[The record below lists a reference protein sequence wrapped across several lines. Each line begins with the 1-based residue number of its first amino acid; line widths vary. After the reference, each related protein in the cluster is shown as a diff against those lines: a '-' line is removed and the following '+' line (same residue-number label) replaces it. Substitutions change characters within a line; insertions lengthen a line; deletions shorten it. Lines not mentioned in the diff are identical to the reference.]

1 MRENYMKKKEMKEIK
16 KTVGMAVRPKFK
28 DNLLK
33 FKPKKM
39 TQTLYFEMCATW
51 LYENKDK
58 FVPEIARFSNIN
70 LKETKAIEDKKAY
83 AEYLAKLKSNEIM
96 YAPEVVSA

>member
-1 MRENYMKKKEMKEIK
+1 MIENKKEVKT
-16 KTVGMAVRPKFK
+16 TVGMAVRPEFK
-28 DNLLK
+28 NNLLK

-51 LYENKDK
+51 LYENVEK

-70 LKETKAIEDKKAY
+70 LAETKAIEDAKALVDY
-83 AEYLAKLKSNEIM
+83 HAKLKSNEIM
-96 YAPEVVSA
+96 YAPEVVPV